1 MRKIIEERVKLLEKK
16 LGWAYNDKSLATFT
30 LEQELLARI
39 AERQNVEL
47 GFKNQRINELNEQL
61 KELRAI

>member
-16 LGWAYNDKSLATFT
+16 LGWAYNDKSLAKFT
-30 LEQELLARI
+30 LEQELLARLEEI
-39 AERQNVEL
+39 DGVPEAY
-47 GFKNQRINELNEQL
+47 KRIEDLEQQL